1 MHMGHSVQT
10 RRCRRRRRGTYKR
23 TTGMRNLLRYS
34 LLRRCF
40 HDMKGR
46 RPRCFNLSTGEV
58 DQPSVD
64 VNVDAG
70 VLVVSVEVAHRQPV
84 RRRSSAVVEIRV
96 VRSQT

>member
-1 MHMGHSVQT
+1 
-10 RRCRRRRRGTYKR
+10 
-23 TTGMRNLLRYS
+23 MRNLLRYS

-40 HDMKGR
+40 HDMKGH

-64 VNVDAG
+64 VDVDAG

-84 RRRSSAVVEIRV
+84 RRRSSAVV
-96 VRSQT
+96 VRSPRSPFTDLSLEQVTP